1 MVLYRPAIWKKIQI
15 FSELVAMSSGT
26 PLIQFSLRY
35 SPKQCIFCCL
45 LIETWHWWLTMLLKL
60 SVFLFLERKLSVCD
74 CTCLFILHSKNL
86 VKRTHLSPLLLNSH
100 IIRTCTFTRL
110 HLKLQKITNCDQ
122 HNLVSLIETW
132 VLNILYLEHASK
144 FPQMQHFSVF
154 ILFIFYLLE
163 VIVQSFHIKSSCFL
177 GAWKDFKWFSFEGME
192 P

>member
-1 MVLYRPAIWKKIQI
+1 MVLCRPAIWKKIQI

-60 SVFLFLERKLSVCD
+60 SVFLFLECNLSVCG

-86 VKRTHLSPLLLNSH
+86 VKRTHLSPLLLNSQ
-100 IIRTCTFTRL
+100 IIRTCTFNKL
-110 HLKLQKITNCDQ
+110 HFKLQKITNCDQ

-132 VLNILYLEHASK
+132 VLNIWYIEQASK
-144 FPQMQHFSVF
+144 VPQSNAAF
-154 ILFIFYLLE
+154 
-163 VIVQSFHIKSSCFL
+163 
-177 GAWKDFKWFSFEGME
+177 
-192 P
+192 